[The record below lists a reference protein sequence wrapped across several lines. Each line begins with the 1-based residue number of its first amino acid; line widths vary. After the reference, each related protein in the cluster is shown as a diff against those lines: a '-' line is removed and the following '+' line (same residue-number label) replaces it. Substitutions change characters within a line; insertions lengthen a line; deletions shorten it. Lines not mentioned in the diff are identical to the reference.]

1 MIWSYICTI
10 FRGVGI
16 TISQNKEKPTKTT
29 YAFRNTL
36 RIFLK
41 TGRKRLLVTILTGT
55 LIFLALTML
64 FTTWFSYR
72 YNFFFNY
79 MNSNHNWRSD
89 RRISYIDSTEK
100 TTPFNLPIDYL
111 DSQITHHLGNLNS
124 IIPDV
129 GSNHTAALSS
139 QLYIFVNVTEEI
151 WFNCELMTFDN
162 DTLVGL
168 SHALV
173 EGRMPLNTSE
183 IIYNRRNATSFIALN
198 DTIPFRGEDSTDA
211 IPRNLTVVGIVENV
225 ANIFY
230 FDGFSFDIVS
240 RSILSWGGYFPSS
253 FDENFFTTNDAFVN
267 TLNEYEDYNGLF
279 TFLIDFEYQFT
290 AAHVRNI
297 NQYIRNFREF
307 QIYYFEFDFCDDLYL
322 SLRRF
327 QNNWMT
333 ETARVFSSSI
343 PILFLFGLVCIE
355 SLKIG
360 SHELES
366 KFRLMKIQGVEN
378 KSIRKMISL
387 ENLTISSVSFL
398 GGSFLGFFIG
408 YFVFLGMGNSSFTDY
423 VYSIIEPVIFI
434 TIITLYLTLFVSGFL
449 LENSLARKTEKQIA
463 MRYKAERKKKWI
475 RRIFTAQES
484 LLFLPGV
491 GFFVIGITGY
501 VLLIFIDV
509 GYYSNIIFQFEL
521 AFMFLMAIGG
531 LFALSSIFLLLARFI
546 SMFWTFL
553 GKRVWKTTKS
563 YFTLTLKHLSIY
575 SRNYQRIM
583 LVVFM
588 IGLGVTPG
596 LILKKSV
603 NTHIPVEAKLQTG
616 YSDLLV
622 TNWQPYNEP
631 IYDNITNT
639 EGLEKVSK
647 VSIYQIQKHDDLD
660 RYGKLYLITIVSIHN
675 TTEFLQVIDHELFNH
690 TTYDEDDVLEL
701 QTNMTFMMNEKSVKD
716 NKYDRGENFTT
727 SIITKADYIP
737 YKMTYV
743 NSIEIFPLLERDYL
757 SGFSRWFEA
766 FSLVTSELTAEQ
778 ILNRTDSSTI
788 ISNQNYLLIKLSY
801 EANVTQVRNELLVKY
816 GLKTNTNTDVENQ
829 INADISSF
837 GLNYFTIA
845 TVVTILVAIFYG
857 FITARNIYTER
868 VRIIESEYQIGAKKR
883 QIWVSFT
890 IELMLI
896 IIIPLALSFAATIP
910 ILNNVS
916 GQLLNVSQIFL
927 KFKPWLPWWLT
938 IIVILLCYVTLTSGW
953 LMEMIPSVR
962 RYRPIKQE

>member
-1 MIWSYICTI
+1 VSYNYII
-10 FRGVGI
+10 FNGVGL
-16 TISQNKEKPTKTT
+16 TISQNKEKPTKKTH
-29 YAFRNTL
+29 AFRNTL

-64 FTTWFSYR
+64 FMTWFSYR

-89 RRISYIDSTEK
+89 QQISYIDSDDK
-100 TTPFNLPIDYL
+100 TTPFSLPINYL

-162 DTLVGL
+162 DTLVSL

-173 EGRMPLNTSE
+173 EGRMPSNTSE
-183 IIYNRRNATSFIALN
+183 IIYNRRNATSPIALN

-211 IPRNLTVVGIVENV
+211 IPQNLTVVGIVENV

-240 RSILSWGGYFPSS
+240 RSIISWGGYFPSS
-253 FDENFFTTNDAFVN
+253 FNENFFTTNVAFVN
-267 TLNEYEDYNGLF
+267 TLNGYEDYNGIF
-279 TFLIDFEYQFT
+279 TFLIDFDYQFT

-297 NQYIRNFREF
+297 NQYLRNYMDF
-307 QIYYFEFDFCDDLYL
+307 QTYYYVFDFCGELYFSLFKFQSNWL
-322 SLRRF
+322 S
-327 QNNWMT
+327 

-360 SHELES
+360 THELES

-378 KSIRKMISL
+378 KYIRRMISL
-387 ENLTISSVSFL
+387 ENLTISSTSFI
-398 GGSFLGFFIG
+398 GGSILGFFTG
-408 YFVFLGMGNSSFTDY
+408 YFVFLGMGNSSFVDY
-423 VYSIIEPVIFI
+423 VYSILEPVIFL

-449 LENSLARKTEKQIA
+449 LENSLARKTEKLTA
-463 MRYKAERKKKWI
+463 VRYKSERKKKWI
-475 RRIFTAQES
+475 RRIFTAQET

-491 GFFVIGITGY
+491 GFIAIGMTGIF
-501 VLLIFIDV
+501 LLPFFDF
-509 GYYSNIIFQFEL
+509 GFFSNIIFQFEI

-531 LFALSSIFLLLARFI
+531 LFILSSIFLLLARFI

-553 GKRVWKTTKS
+553 GKRAWSKTKS

-575 SRNYQRIM
+575 SRNYQRII

-596 LILKKSV
+596 LVLNKSV
-603 NTHIPVEAKLQTG
+603 NTHTAMEAKLQTG

-622 TNWQPYNEP
+622 TNWLPHYEP
-631 IYDNITNT
+631 IYNNITST
-639 EGLEKVSK
+639 EGIEKATK
-647 VSIYQIQKHDDLD
+647 VSIYEIQKYDEWVS
-660 RYGKLYLITIVSIHN
+660 YGKSYWITVASIHN
-675 TTEFLQVIDHELFNH
+675 TTDFLQVIDHELFNH
-690 TTYDEDDVLEL
+690 TTYDKDDVLEL
-701 QTNMTFMMNEKSVKD
+701 QTNMTYMMNKKYVKA
-716 NKYDRGENFTT
+716 NKYDEGENFTT
-727 SIITKADYIP
+727 SFITRAGYLA
-737 YKMTYV
+737 YNLTYV
-743 NSIEIFPLLERDYL
+743 NSFEIFPLLERAELY
-757 SGFSRWFEA
+757 GFSRWFEA
-766 FSLVTSELTAEQ
+766 FNLVTSELTIAQ
-778 ILNRTDSSTI
+778 ILNRTDSNTHVYD
-788 ISNQNYLLIKLSY
+788 QKYLLIKLSND
-801 EANVTQVRNELLVKY
+801 ANVTQISNELLVKY
-816 GLKTNTNTDVENQ
+816 GLRTNTNTDVENL
-829 INADISSF
+829 INSDISAF
-837 GLNYFTIA
+837 GLNYFIIA
-845 TVVTILVAIFYG
+845 SIVTVLIAIFYG

-868 VRIIESEYQIGAKKR
+868 LRIIEAEYQIGAKKQ
-883 QIWVSFT
+883 QIWAGFT
-890 IELMLI
+890 IELIFI
-896 IIIPLALSFAATIP
+896 IVIPLALSFGATIP
-910 ILNNVS
+910 ILNRVS
-916 GQLLNVSQIFL
+916 GPLLNVQQVFL

-938 IIVILLCYVTLTSGW
+938 IIIILLCYVTLTGGW
-953 LMEMIPSVR
+953 LMEMIPLVR